1 MHDLVLNHK
10 VVYDFS
16 TLRYACCNAIGQM
29 STDFA
34 PVFEKKFHARVIP
47 GRLLAVNAF
56 SLSLFLL
63 LICFP
68 PRTPSPDDGLGQPP
82 SSSSQWCCLG

>member
-1 MHDLVLNHK
+1 MHDLALNHK

-63 LICFP
+63 LIQYYLFHLWFQCFLFLLKKVQL
-68 PRTPSPDDGLGQPP
+68 DAYL
-82 SSSSQWCCLG
+82 LL